1 MKNAEINK
9 LGVEELAKLIVNEQ
23 ENLDRLKLAHA
34 ISPIE
39 NPMRIRQT
47 RRLIARLNTVLSS
60 QIATSSLR

>member
-9 LGVEELAKLIVNEQ
+9 LGVEELAKLIVTEQ

-47 RRLIARLNTVLSS
+47 RRLIARLNTVLNVKS
-60 QIATSSLR
+60 QA

>member
-47 RRLIARLNTVLSS
+47 RRLIARLNTALNVKS
-60 QIATSSLR
+60 QA

>member
-9 LGVEELAKLIVNEQ
+9 LGVEELAKLIVSEQ

-47 RRLIARLNTVLSS
+47 RRLIARLNTALNVKS
-60 QIATSSLR
+60 QA

>member
-47 RRLIARLNTVLSS
+47 RRLIARLNSALSVKS
-60 QIATSSLR
+60 KA

>member
-9 LGVEELAKLIVNEQ
+9 LGVEELAKLIVAEQ

-47 RRLIARLNTVLSS
+47 RRLIARLNTVLNVKS
-60 QIATSSLR
+60 QA

>member
-47 RRLIARLNTVLSS
+47 RRLIARLNTALSVKS
-60 QIATSSLR
+60 QA

>member
-9 LGVEELAKLIVNEQ
+9 LGVEELAKLIVSEQ

-47 RRLIARLNTVLSS
+47 RRLIARLNSALSVKS
-60 QIATSSLR
+60 KA

>member
-47 RRLIARLNTVLSS
+47 RRLIARLNTVLNVKS
-60 QIATSSLR
+60 QA